1 MTHVVRQA
9 ESDAVPVRRVYLVAG
24 ELSGDILGAG
34 LMRALKA
41 RHPGVEFRGLGGPRM
56 LAEGLASLYPLETLS
71 VMGLVE
77 VLKHLPELVRVR
89 RHLRRDA
96 LAWQPDIMVGI
107 DAPDFNLGLER
118 QLREAGI
125 TTAHYVSPSV
135 WAWRQG
141 RVKGIARS
149 VDAMLTFLP
158 FEAAFYVKHRVPVA
172 FVGHPLADE
181 LPLVNDRQSARRAF
195 GLEPDEEVLALL
207 PGSRRNELRF
217 MAATFVEAAQR
228 LVETRERLRVVIP
241 AATPE
246 RRQEL
251 EVLLQQRPAL
261 RDRVMLLDGQAREA
275 MVASD
280 LVLLASGTAALEAML
295 CHRPMLVGYRMAP
308 MTHRIARWMVK
319 TPWISLPNLIAQ
331 ESLVPELIQDEAN
344 AEAIAR
350 QLEAMLSD
358 PQGRSALETRFAA
371 MHEGLQRDASRRAAE
386 AIEALV
392 AGRPLPPS
400 VAPECAQEVADPD
413 SAVSDAGASNKT
425 AAGASNKTAAGAS
438 HKTAAGAS
446 HKTAAGAS
454 HKLAS
459 QDSDTGAAPTQARGD
474 TDGR

>member
-1 MTHVVRQA
+1 MTHAARDVA
-9 ESDAVPVRRVYLVAG
+9 SEAGSIRRVYLVAG
-24 ELSGDILGAG
+24 ELSGDILGAS

-41 RHPGVEFRGLGGPRM
+41 RHPEVAFRGLGGPRM
-56 LAEGLASLYPLETLS
+56 IAEGLESLYPLETLS

-77 VLKHLPELVRVR
+77 VIKHLPELIRVR
-89 RHLRRDA
+89 RTLRRDA
-96 LAWQPDIMVGI
+96 LDWEPDIMVGI

-118 QLREAGI
+118 QLRESGV

-181 LPLVNDRQSARRAF
+181 LPLVNDRRATREALGIAADAR
-195 GLEPDEEVLALL
+195 VLALL
-207 PGSRRNELRF
+207 PGSRRNEIRF
-217 MAATFVEAAQR
+217 MGETFLEAAER
-228 LVETRERLRVVIP
+228 LVKARPGLAVVIP

-251 EVLLQQRPAL
+251 EALLAARPAL
-261 RDRVMLLDGQAREA
+261 AACVSLLDGQAREA

-308 MTHRIARWMVK
+308 MTHRIARLMVK
-319 TPWISLPNLIAQ
+319 TEWISLPNLIAR
-331 ESLVPELIQDEAN
+331 ESLVPELIQDEASS
-344 AEAIAR
+344 EAIATR
-350 QLEAMLSD
+350 LGELLDDEAARTALEA
-358 PQGRSALETRFAA
+358 RFAA

-392 AGRPLPPS
+392 AGQPLPDS
-400 VAPECAQEVADPD
+400 VSPRLAEEVAEATADETD
-413 SAVSDAGASNKT
+413 DVRQEAG
-425 AAGASNKTAAGAS
+425 G
-438 HKTAAGAS
+438 
-446 HKTAAGAS
+446 
-454 HKLAS
+454 
-459 QDSDTGAAPTQARGD
+459 
-474 TDGR
+474 GR